1 MPSYAIFY
9 GVEIKKKS
17 RLFLENRNE
26 LCNHSLHNDCGV
38 PMRTKSI
45 FSSILGFA
53 IIAVLLVGGYTFLK
67 DMDGPTVQVTPNTG
81 RVSPKSV
88 LKIAMTDSS
97 GVRSI
102 SVGIRKNNIITT
114 IFSRHFEQYLAERS
128 VDVPLAEANLREG
141 AFDLEIRATDASLA
155 GFGQGNTRTLL
166 LPLRLDTQ
174 PPRISVRT
182 LPPSIHRG
190 GSAVIKY
197 TIDEDVSSSGVLV
210 AGYFV
215 PGYLQKD
222 GSHLCFFPFPYSM
235 AAKDYKNAVEITAT
249 DLAGNVTKSRLT
261 VMAFERNFKSDTL
274 QLKEDFL
281 IAVQNKLR
289 DLAPDAATP
298 LDCYLHIN
306 NQVRAAN
313 VLALQN
319 ITKNSAAAMLWS
331 GAFARLPRSAPRAG
345 FADHR
350 FVMWQGKLVGE
361 SFQLGFDLASVRN
374 AEVPAGNSG
383 RVVFSGNLGIYGN
396 MIVID
401 HGLGCMSLYS
411 HLSEQLVGA
420 GELVN
425 KGQTIGRTGSTGL
438 AFGDHLHFGI
448 LVGGVEVN
456 PLEWLDA
463 KWIHNNITARIN
475 ATPQ

>member
-1 MPSYAIFY
+1 MIYPHNNR
-9 GVEIKKKS
+9 GVS
-17 RLFLENRNE
+17 
-26 LCNHSLHNDCGV
+26 
-38 PMRTKSI
+38 MRTKSM
-45 FSSILGFA
+45 FSSILGFV
-53 IIAVLLVGGYTFLK
+53 IIAVLIAGGYTFLK

-88 LKIAMTDSS
+88 LKISMSDPS

-102 SVGIRKNNIITT
+102 SVGIRKNNVITT
-114 IFSRHFEQYLAERS
+114 IFSRHFEQYLTERS
-128 VDVPLAEANLREG
+128 IDVPLAEANLREG

-155 GFGQGNTRTLL
+155 GFGQGNTRTFL

-182 LPPSIHRG
+182 LPPNIHRG
-190 GSAVIKY
+190 GAAVIKY
-197 TIDEDVSSSGVLV
+197 AIDEDVLSSGVLV

-215 PGYLQKD
+215 PGYLQND

-235 AAKDYKNAVEITAT
+235 TAKDYKNAVEITAT

-281 IAVQNKLR
+281 VAVQNKLR
-289 DLAPDAATP
+289 NLAPDVATP
-298 LDCYLHIN
+298 LDFYLYIN

-350 FVMWQGKLVGE
+350 FFMWQGKLVGE
-361 SFQLGFDLASVRN
+361 SFHLGFDLASVRN

-411 HLSEQLVGA
+411 HLSEQLVAA
-420 GELVN
+420 GDLVS

-448 LVGGVEVN
+448 VVGGVEVN
-456 PLEWLDA
+456 PLEWFDP
-463 KWIHNNITARIN
+463 KWIHNNIAARIN
-475 ATPQ
+475 AVPQ